1 MSLVLD
7 SGALVA
13 LERNERPMWV
23 RLKAAQL
30 DGDIPLTHAGVLAQ
44 VWRGGARQ
52 ARLSQALGGIEVR
65 AFDEPLGR
73 AAGQLLGAA
82 GLADDVIDAGVVL
95 LAVDGD
101 EIVTVDREDLERLAE
116 TSGRHVELI
125 HP

>member
-1 MSLVLD
+1 VSLVLD

-23 RLKAAQL
+23 RLKAAL
-30 DGDIPLTHAGVLAQ
+30 LEGDVPLTHAGVLGQ
-44 VWRGGARQ
+44 VWRGGPRQ
-52 ARLSQALGGIEVR
+52 ARLSQALGGIDVR
-65 AFDEPLGR
+65 PLDEPLGR

-82 GLADDVIDAGVVL
+82 GLADVVDAGVVL

-101 EIVTVDREDLERLAE
+101 EIVTVDRDDLERLAE
-116 TSGRHVELI
+116 VFGRHVELI